1 MHLNFRKA
9 TEADIP
15 VIAALAHKI
24 WHEHYPSIITVEQI
38 DFMLGDR
45 YSKDAIIEG
54 MQHGEQYFLAYA
66 GDEPVALADI
76 QKREKDY
83 YLHKFYVDV
92 SKHRGGIG
100 TAFFNYLLQQM
111 DAKLPIRLQVNRQN
125 FKAVNFYFRSGFVIE
140 SVGDFDIGG
149 GYFMNDFIMVRKPVV

>member
-1 MHLNFRKA
+1 MNLHFRPA

-15 VIAALAHKI
+15 VITALAHKI
-24 WHEHYPSIITVEQI
+24 WHQHYPSIITVEQI
-38 DFMLGDR
+38 DFMLADR
-45 YSKDAIIEG
+45 YSTEAITAG
-54 MQHGEQYFLAYA
+54 MQNGEQYYLAYA
-66 GDEPVALADI
+66 GHEPVALADI
-76 QKREKDY
+76 QKRANDY

-100 TAFFNYLLQQM
+100 TAFFNYLLKQM
-111 DAKLPIRLQVNRQN
+111 DTALPVRLQVNRQN

-149 GYFMNDFIMVRKPVV
+149 GYFMNDFIMVRKPAR